1 MKILNLPLIGY
12 SSSLDKIKNINFTI
26 LFLLIPSLLF
36 LLLFIAYPV
45 FETFRLSFFKNWLL
59 RPDENAF
66 VGFSNYRQILG
77 GGEFT
82 QVFMRTLF
90 WTGGSVTLKLILG
103 FCGGLLLSGDFRGKG
118 FFRTT
123 LLLSWILPLSIGAFV
138 WNWVYNGQYGL
149 LNGLLLKANLI
160 ERPFELMSR
169 EAGAFWGCLVN
180 DVWVGVPLMTLIV
193 LAGLQSVPQEL
204 YEAASVDGATRWNRF
219 RFITIPQLRSVVLIG
234 LLLSIVWTFNSFDI
248 IWVHTRGGP
257 LGATTTLVVKTF
269 KAAFEEYRFGLASA
283 FSTITFLVLLIFS
296 LFYSRFI
303 LRDL

>member
-1 MKILNLPLIGY
+1 MKISNLLLTGY
-12 SSSLDKIKNINFTI
+12 STSVNKIKNTKFTV

-59 RPDENAF
+59 RPEDNAF
-66 VGFSNYRQILG
+66 IGFSNYSRIFG
-77 GGEFT
+77 SVEFS
-82 QVFMRTLF
+82 QVFIRTLF
-90 WTGGSVTLKLILG
+90 WTVGSVTLKLILG
-103 FCGGLLLSGDFRGKG
+103 FCGGILLSGNFRGKS

-149 LNGLLLKANLI
+149 LNGVLLKANLI
-160 ERPFELMSR
+160 EKPFELMAH

-204 YEAASVDGATRWNRF
+204 YEAASVDGASKWSRF
-219 RFITIPQLRSVVLIG
+219 RFITIPQLKSVVLIG